1 MDQYNSRMGILQP
14 TGKSTAL
21 SELLTMGDRRRTK
34 TRLKLSLVDGIDRS
48 FTNHRPFNTSLLS
61 FIVLSLVFLCNAN
74 VYCILI
80 KCLYLD
86 NSQFDMRPFQ
96 ASPHQLMRRQDG
108 HSHHQIPVLDIASIP
123 RLSSNEPNLMPI
135 LTAPVPRGSSHSKP
149 SFQRIR
155 LNKPTSSAQRQP
167 IPTPPPLLP
176 PSNQFTFNE
185 SPINNFQRLA
195 GFNHGQP
202 KPLVQPQTF
211 AQPMSSFP
219 SLINDAPPPPPPPPP
234 PSSPQRQSFR
244 RVKPNSGS
252 RRSKPKH
259 SSPIPL
265 PTRTIDVS
273 SRRITSTNLALPS
286 VHGQAVRGRGP
297 VNAHDDDLR
306 HKANALDN
314 EDENEPSNPFFGN
327 RVPSSSSSS
336 TSDNGSQG
344 DNGILLIESLS
355 RNPIT
360 SSMFPSPQSSVHTT
374 TTTTNGLIHTPTIPL
389 TYYTTFTYFTTVLRG
404 QHTAM
409 LSREIVSST
418 THLQPIDRS
427 VVTAIEFNDG
437 YIRPSKTLVPLGMK
451 TKGQTTTIYN
461 MGSRVQIF
469 NDDLYKAKHYLTKYT
484 YFYTFI
490 SDSNTRYSTR
500 VEETTSKFGGNLATL
515 APSLASSIDSDGL
528 LPIVPTKSATVA
540 LGSRANGRMTTVVNL
555 ALNNY
560 IHFDNVK
567 DVHLKISPTQVVS
580 LDQTMS
586 STLAHQTNPLIASS
600 FDESGSISSSPIGQI
615 GSITSH
621 NGHSTPQ
628 LNNDHILRSNSLI
641 VSSNSADTFDMISRT
656 SSPSRSRSSSAVSRR
671 PIRVKVKPI
680 RSKLATLSRVSSQ
693 VLSSSSSSVFILS
706 PSVQY
711 EDISSSQTISP
722 IYTPTSVYSSS
733 IVHPSRPSV
742 TIELEPSSPKME
754 SSVRSNEL
762 QSNTPILKP
771 SKTSKS
777 RLVVLTRLAGALNKW
792 NPLYNSRVR
801 VSSRK
806 VFKSTSLFELSS
818 MPMETSTVYETT
830 THTVPFTLGATTV
843 FTTVE
848 ETNSLVD
855 TTDVLTTSTLY
866 STFTYFATLFNGTQ
880 TMITPLEEIKTEY
893 LTLREPMVITRTIM
907 PNFDGAS
914 TLEPTQVITV
924 PIETSTIENMKD
936 ASTVTDTYS
945 THTVLTHFI
954 TLFSGSKTILSSIE
968 EIIDS
973 SADHSKSSAIN
984 SESKQL
990 DATLFNKEQMD
1001 KAVSSIMTMAFGPST
1016 TLVNEEHSSSTT
1028 AVIEPGSVIELD
1040 DLLGGVQDA
1049 GQIGETIKDIV
1060 NNIVIRPETN
1070 PSDETTTSTN
1080 DAESQTDIPP
1090 TTTTSLAPSFN
1101 PSASGE
1107 RTTPNLNSVKNR
1119 FPAYIA
1125 SQNLPKYYMSSNE
1138 DKSLV
1143 IFSTQAADGDTSELP
1158 MSTRYVTSI
1167 EKSIKTLTLTS
1178 TKVYYTR
1185 DSPLTITS
1193 ILTTTLPPVTYVST
1207 IIGSKTILGTYNSI
1221 TPTKTSSIDVSPTTT
1236 SSSSPVSPSTNRPRL
1251 HRPKNQEQPTLL
1263 KAKVVPF
1270 LNGKKISSTSPPTTI
1285 SRNVTIGYES
1295 ELQLCSP
1302 ACNVT
1307 NKEHCKESESGRY
1320 SCECRPGYV
1329 RRPSD
1334 NMCQEIKNYLVM
1346 VRVSKTSENEVAS
1359 AGNDLQSITRVARR
1373 QVGKKE
1379 GIAGL
1384 QVVSVE
1390 RNSRNNGASMVNLTI
1405 QLDRVMPNVHDDLLK
1420 KLQSLGQVEKVVDFD
1435 ECSSHI
1441 HNDCSP
1447 RARCINEPG
1456 SYRCQCLDNFINLD
1470 QSLPGRLCSSEM
1482 KSCEYCHGRGD
1493 CWKNQGNTV
1502 CRCHPMFIGR
1512 RCEINVLAILVP
1524 IVAILVIV
1532 AIVCFLYCSR
1542 KLRQRNRRFK
1552 NLSAYGPV
1560 AVIGGTLDRKAMLET
1575 SSESSDPQ
1583 HRSSHYAN
1591 ESNPASARGSMARR
1605 NGSRRE
1611 SEPSLDRSMASYSA
1625 AGSHYNSLPPQILI
1639 PRARPPYTIHP
1650 GQI

>member
-1 MDQYNSRMGILQP
+1 
-14 TGKSTAL
+14 
-21 SELLTMGDRRRTK
+21 
-34 TRLKLSLVDGIDRS
+34 
-48 FTNHRPFNTSLLS
+48 
-61 FIVLSLVFLCNAN
+61 
-74 VYCILI
+74 
-80 KCLYLD
+80 
-86 NSQFDMRPFQ
+86 MRPFQ

-185 SPINNFQRLA
+185 SPINNFQRIA

-219 SLINDAPPPPPPPPP
+219 SLIHDAPPPPPPPPP

-286 VHGQAVRGRGP
+286 VHGQTVRGRGP

-327 RVPSSSSSS
+327 RVPSSSSS

-360 SSMFPSPQSSVHTT
+360 SSTFPSPQSSVHTT

-469 NDDLYKAKHYLTKYT
+469 NDDLYKVIHATKSKSFEPSSSSSSRKVTPTSSSPSPSSSPSSSSLREDQFLRVSSPPVSRVKPTQTHTRPKHRHSAIELKELEKQAKHYLTKYT

-586 STLAHQTNPLIASS
+586 STLAHKTNPLIASS
-600 FDESGSISSSPIGQI
+600 FDESGSVSSSPIGQI

-656 SSPSRSRSSSAVSRR
+656 SSSSRSRSSSAVSRR

-693 VLSSSSSSVFILS
+693 VLSSSLNVGTTSLSSSSIISQSSTAGLAEQSITPTLSIISSFTSDLPQSSIVSLHQLYSSSSSSSSTTESIVSTPVISSRKKVAYTVRRPTSGINRYFHRRPSSHLIQRSSSVFILS

-711 EDISSSQTISP
+711 EDISSSHQTISP

-733 IVHPSRPSV
+733 IVHSSRPSV

-754 SSVRSNEL
+754 SSIRSNEL

-818 MPMETSTVYETT
+818 LPMETSTVYETT

-848 ETNSLVD
+848 ETNSRVVTMHPISTTSDLVSSSIMSTIIGDEDDDDDDDIVSTSSVRFVDSQPSKSMVNSNVYESDDGILTMASPTVVVD

-968 EIIDS
+968 EISPTVLTKTRVIVPTSSMSIDMSDLSSSSTSPSSLSDISPSSSTPMLVPPMVEISSSVSINPSSFNTVDS

-1090 TTTTSLAPSFN
+1090 TTTSLAPSFN

-1178 TKVYYTR
+1178 TKVC
-1185 DSPLTITS
+1185 
-1193 ILTTTLPPVTYVST
+1193 
-1207 IIGSKTILGTYNSI
+1207 
-1221 TPTKTSSIDVSPTTT
+1221 
-1236 SSSSPVSPSTNRPRL
+1236 
-1251 HRPKNQEQPTLL
+1251 
-1263 KAKVVPF
+1263 VV
-1270 LNGKKISSTSPPTTI
+1270 
-1285 SRNVTIGYES
+1285 
-1295 ELQLCSP
+1295 
-1302 ACNVT
+1302 
-1307 NKEHCKESESGRY
+1307 
-1320 SCECRPGYV
+1320 
-1329 RRPSD
+1329 
-1334 NMCQEIKNYLVM
+1334 
-1346 VRVSKTSENEVAS
+1346 
-1359 AGNDLQSITRVARR
+1359 
-1373 QVGKKE
+1373 
-1379 GIAGL
+1379 
-1384 QVVSVE
+1384 
-1390 RNSRNNGASMVNLTI
+1390 
-1405 QLDRVMPNVHDDLLK
+1405 
-1420 KLQSLGQVEKVVDFD
+1420 
-1435 ECSSHI
+1435 
-1441 HNDCSP
+1441 
-1447 RARCINEPG
+1447 
-1456 SYRCQCLDNFINLD
+1456 
-1470 QSLPGRLCSSEM
+1470 
-1482 KSCEYCHGRGD
+1482 
-1493 CWKNQGNTV
+1493 
-1502 CRCHPMFIGR
+1502 
-1512 RCEINVLAILVP
+1512 
-1524 IVAILVIV
+1524 
-1532 AIVCFLYCSR
+1532 
-1542 KLRQRNRRFK
+1542 
-1552 NLSAYGPV
+1552 
-1560 AVIGGTLDRKAMLET
+1560 
-1575 SSESSDPQ
+1575 
-1583 HRSSHYAN
+1583 
-1591 ESNPASARGSMARR
+1591 
-1605 NGSRRE
+1605 
-1611 SEPSLDRSMASYSA
+1611 
-1625 AGSHYNSLPPQILI
+1625 
-1639 PRARPPYTIHP
+1639 
-1650 GQI
+1650 

>member
-1 MDQYNSRMGILQP
+1 
-14 TGKSTAL
+14 
-21 SELLTMGDRRRTK
+21 MGDRRRTK

-74 VYCILI
+74 VSDVASLVVIYDSRQRRTTKYNIITIGRICSSIERRL
-80 KCLYLD
+80 LHV
-86 NSQFDMRPFQ
+86 PFNANTKLFVTNRRDLCRKLR
-96 ASPHQLMRRQDG
+96 ASETTTHR
-108 HSHHQIPVLDIASIP
+108 
-123 RLSSNEPNLMPI
+123 
-135 LTAPVPRGSSHSKP
+135 T
-149 SFQRIR
+149 
-155 LNKPTSSAQRQP
+155 
-167 IPTPPPLLP
+167 
-176 PSNQFTFNE
+176 
-185 SPINNFQRLA
+185 
-195 GFNHGQP
+195 
-202 KPLVQPQTF
+202 
-211 AQPMSSFP
+211 
-219 SLINDAPPPPPPPPP
+219 
-234 PSSPQRQSFR
+234 
-244 RVKPNSGS
+244 NSGEFGPVGLLDDRVSQSTLIGRLDDWPLFVNYTLSIRRDSVASS
-252 RRSKPKH
+252 RLLAVAITIINIIIDSRARHCLNSTFIIERAKSDANTYGARS
-259 SSPIPL
+259 
-265 PTRTIDVS
+265 TRTIDVS

-286 VHGQAVRGRGP
+286 VHGQTVRGRGP

-327 RVPSSSSSS
+327 RVPSSSSS

-469 NDDLYKAKHYLTKYT
+469 NDDLYKHRHSAIELKELEKQAKHYLTKYT

-586 STLAHQTNPLIASS
+586 STLAHKTNPLIASS

-671 PIRVKVKPI
+671 PIRVKSSIVVVVECWHHFVVFVVHNI
-680 RSKLATLSRVSSQ
+680 SIEYGWSSRTIDHTNVVNHIVIYFRFASIVAYTVRRPTSGINRYFHRRPSSHLIQ
-693 VLSSSSSSVFILS
+693 RSSSVFILS

-711 EDISSSQTISP
+711 EDISSSHQTISP

-733 IVHPSRPSV
+733 IVHSSRPSV

-754 SSVRSNEL
+754 SSIRSNEL

-818 MPMETSTVYETT
+818 LPMETSTVYETT

-848 ETNSLVD
+848 ETNSL
-855 TTDVLTTSTLY
+855 
-866 STFTYFATLFNGTQ
+866 
-880 TMITPLEEIKTEY
+880 
-893 LTLREPMVITRTIM
+893 
-907 PNFDGAS
+907 
-914 TLEPTQVITV
+914 
-924 PIETSTIENMKD
+924 
-936 ASTVTDTYS
+936 
-945 THTVLTHFI
+945 
-954 TLFSGSKTILSSIE
+954 
-968 EIIDS
+968 DS

-1090 TTTTSLAPSFN
+1090 TTTSLAPSFN

-1456 SYRCQCLDNFINLD
+1456 SYRCQCLDNFIDLD

-1512 RCEINVLAILVP
+1512 RCEINGLLLAILVP

-1650 GQI
+1650 GQ